1 MLVFSGHEKSE
12 EPLGARDARTS
23 GAVDGPG
30 ALDPRGCGVIAHSAR
45 DFVARLH
52 DDGPP
57 LVCGIVNVT
66 PDSFS
71 DGGRFHATCDAV
83 TYALRLVREGADMI
97 DVGGE
102 STRPGSRRPSEA
114 EEIDRVAPVATELV
128 ARTACPVSVDTSRP
142 GVMVAAAEAGAAMIN
157 DVRGLRAPGAV
168 EAVSA
173 NGLAVSVAHMQG
185 EPETMQDAPNYDDVV
200 TDVSGY
206 LLERAAA
213 CERASV
219 PRAAI
224 VLDPGFG
231 FGKTLEHNLELLA
244 NLRHIVVP
252 GYAVMVG
259 LSRKSM
265 LGAITGRPVDRRLP
279 SSLAAAL
286 LAEQGGARIVRV
298 HDVAAT
304 RDVLE
309 VWGAA
314 RAVRRL
320 PSVPATANTT
330 SEKSETRSYDDR

>member
-1 MLVFSGHEKSE
+1 MTAHA
-12 EPLGARDARTS
+12 ARDLVT
-23 GAVDGPG
+23 
-30 ALDPRGCGVIAHSAR
+30 
-45 DFVARLH
+45 RLH
-52 DDGPP
+52 DNGPP
-57 LVCGIVNVT
+57 LICGIVNVT

-71 DGGRFHATCDAV
+71 DGGRFYAPCDAV
-83 TYALRLVREGADMI
+83 TYALRLVQDGADMI

-114 EEIDRVAPVATELV
+114 EEIDRVAPVVTEVV
-128 ARTACPVSVDTSRP
+128 ARTGCPVSVDTSRP

-157 DVRGLRAPGAV
+157 DVRGLRAPGGV

-173 NGLAVSVAHMQG
+173 SGVAVCVAHMQG
-185 EPETMQDAPNYDDVV
+185 EPGTMQDAPSYDDVV
-200 TDVSGY
+200 TDVSVY

-213 CERASV
+213 CERAGV

-244 NLRHIVVP
+244 HLGHIAAP
-252 GYAVMVG
+252 GYAVMAG

-265 LGAITGRPVDRRLP
+265 LGAITGRPVDQRLP

-286 LAEQGGARIVRV
+286 LAVQRGARIVRV

-304 RDVLE
+304 RDVLA

-314 RAVRRL
+314 RAVGRL
-320 PSVPATANTT
+320 PPAAAM
-330 SEKSETRSYDDR
+330 R

>member
-1 MLVFSGHEKSE
+1 MIS
-12 EPLGARDARTS
+12 
-23 GAVDGPG
+23 
-30 ALDPRGCGVIAHSAR
+30 HSAH
-45 DFVARLH
+45 DLVARMQ
-52 DDGPP
+52 DGGPP
-57 LVCGIVNVT
+57 LICGIVNVT

-71 DGGRFHATCDAV
+71 DGGRYYARRDAV
-83 TYALRLVREGADMI
+83 AYALQLVREGADMI
-97 DVGGE
+97 DLGGE

-114 EEIDRVAPVATELV
+114 EEIERVVPVVTDLV
-128 ARTACPVSVDTSRP
+128 ARTRCPVSVDTSRP

-168 EAVSA
+168 GAVSA
-173 NGLAVSVAHMQG
+173 SGVAVSISHMQG
-185 EPETMQDAPNYDDVV
+185 EPETMQDAPCYVDVV
-200 TDVSGY
+200 PEVSDY
-206 LLERAAA
+206 LLERASA
-213 CERASV
+213 CERAGV

-231 FGKTLEHNLELLA
+231 FGKTLEHNLQLLA
-244 NLRHIVVP
+244 NLGQIVAT

-265 LGAITGRPVDRRLP
+265 LGAITGQPVGRRLP

-286 LAEQGGARIVRV
+286 LAVQGGTRIVRV

-314 RAVRRL
+314 RAVGRL
-320 PSVPATANTT
+320 PAAPAA
-330 SEKSETRSYDDR
+330 R

>member
-1 MLVFSGHEKSE
+1 VIRHTVRDLV
-12 EPLGARDARTS
+12 
-23 GAVDGPG
+23 V
-30 ALDPRGCGVIAHSAR
+30 
-45 DFVARLH
+45 RLH
-52 DDGPP
+52 DDRPP
-57 LVCGIVNVT
+57 LICGIVNVT

-71 DGGRFHATCDAV
+71 DGGRYHDPDDAV
-83 TYALRLVREGADMI
+83 AYALRLVREGADMI

-114 EEIDRVAPVATELV
+114 EEIDRVVSVVTQIV
-128 ARTACPVSVDTSRP
+128 TRTGRPVSVDTSRP

-173 NGLAVSVAHMQG
+173 SGVAVSVAHMQG
-185 EPETMQDAPNYDDVV
+185 EPETMQDAPHYVDVV
-200 TDVSGY
+200 TDVSDY
-206 LLERAAA
+206 LLERAAT
-213 CERASV
+213 CERAGV
-219 PRAAI
+219 PSSAI

-244 NLRHIVVP
+244 NLGHIVAS
-252 GYAVMVG
+252 GYAVMAG

-265 LGAITGRPVDRRLP
+265 LGAITGRPVDQRL
-279 SSLAAAL
+279 SSSVAAAL
-286 LAEQGGARIVRV
+286 LAVQAGARIVRV

-314 RAVRRL
+314 RALRRL
-320 PSVPATANTT
+320 PPASAM
-330 SEKSETRSYDDR
+330 R